1 MTNATMVI
9 SAGDQ
14 RWEAAMKKMGLPI
27 SRAKPEQ
34 CEPKQCKPV
43 RLSASHLNV
52 D

>member
-1 MTNATMVI
+1 MVI

-14 RWEAAMKKMGLPI
+14 RWEAAMGGSDEKMGLPI